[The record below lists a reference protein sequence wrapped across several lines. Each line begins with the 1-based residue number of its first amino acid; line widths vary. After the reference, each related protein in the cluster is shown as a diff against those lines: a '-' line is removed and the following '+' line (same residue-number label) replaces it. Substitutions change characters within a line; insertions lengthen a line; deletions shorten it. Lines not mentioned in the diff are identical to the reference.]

1 MSLDRFFCEEGVK
14 DAARRESK
22 DGKGGDAK
30 RSEPTKEQLRRA
42 DVGWMIVFLVL
53 AYVFF
58 YGG

>member
-1 MSLDRFFCEEGVK
+1 MSSDRFFSDDSVK

-22 DGKGGDAK
+22 DGKSGDTK

-42 DVGWMIVFLVL
+42 DVGWMIAFLVL